1 MSELPAQALAR
12 FATDWESTL
21 RGERGEPPRL
31 AGYLPDGDAV
41 RLAVLTDLVRVD
53 MRQRWRRAGL
63 EKRITEYRKEFPE
76 VRASPDYADLVCEEY
91 VARSRFRPLD
101 VDTFSA
107 EYPEA
112 AGEIRRRFSGET
124 PSPRPSALPDGIE
137 IGRRLDDFDLL
148 TDLGGNDGH
157 RMFLARQRSMQR
169 LVAVRVEAGADSDT
183 DTVAQLDHQHIVRVF
198 DQRLIADG
206 STGKPL
212 RLLYMQYLP
221 GGTAEGVL
229 ARLRMESARP
239 ATPTADA
246 TPGLVRGRTSR
257 RGNGGRHVA
266 VAGGTGID
274 GGLLLRA
281 IDAAME
287 AKGESRP
294 AGSRVRTE
302 IAGFS
307 WPETVAWVGRRLAEA
322 LDYGQRRGALHHDI
336 RPAKVLFTAEGV
348 PKLADFALGAAYSNP
363 GFTGA
368 RGGGRN
374 EAEALRYRSPEALA
388 ALLDPAAPLPDTR
401 SDIYSLGLVLWE
413 MLTGALPFDD
423 TEAADGAG
431 VVRRLLARRIA
442 GVPPEALAA
451 LPADTPA
458 ALRRVLLECLRP
470 EPSRRWQSGGQLA
483 GQLDLCLDARA
494 RDLVDPPRHSLWA
507 RLRGWPVPIAAL
519 CVGLPNAL
527 ASWYNVRIN
536 KSLIVDELSTVDQ
549 HRFEQVALVNNAIAF
564 PLAALLLLWLARRP
578 LTVSYRLGRGHDYT
592 PAQLARA
599 RADTLLMG
607 ERAVWIPFAL
617 WVLAGIV
624 WPLALE
630 GAGANLPH
638 HAFWHFFA
646 AQVVCALIAL
656 AYPFFL
662 IMVYSVRSLYPQLLA
677 RGSVGPADR
686 RQLSALARRSN
697 VYLAAAAS
705 VPLLGVATMTFVST
719 ADLWL
724 VIVPLRWLS
733 VGGVLAFV
741 LTYRLS
747 RLLEGDL
754 RALVRAIPEGG
765 R

>member
-1 MSELPAQALAR
+1 MSELPGQALAR
-12 FATDWESTL
+12 FATDWESAL
-21 RGERGEPPRL
+21 RGDRGEPPRL

-76 VRASPDYADLVCEEY
+76 MRSSPGYVDLVCEEY
-91 VARSRFRPLD
+91 LARSRFRPLD
-101 VDTFSA
+101 VDTFTA

-124 PSPRPSALPDGIE
+124 PPPEPSVLPDGIE

-148 TDLGGNDGH
+148 TDLGGGDGR

-169 LVAVRVEAGADSDT
+169 LVAVRVEAGVDSDT

-229 ARLRMESARP
+229 AHLRAARAAAATTDGATALARP
-239 ATPTADA
+239 
-246 TPGLVRGRTSR
+246 
-257 RGNGGRHVA
+257 GGRSTRRRNGTRQTA
-266 VAGGTGID
+266 VAD
-274 GGLLLRA
+274 GAGVDGRLLLRA
-281 IDAAME
+281 VDAAME

-294 AGSRVRTE
+294 AGSPIRSE
-302 IAGFS
+302 IAGLT

-322 LDYGQRRGALHHDI
+322 LDYGQRQGASHHDI
-336 RPAKVLFTAEGV
+336 RPGNVLFTAEGV
-348 PKLADFALGAAYSNP
+348 PKLADFAMGPTYSRAELNGARPLGAKD
-363 GFTGA
+363 G
-368 RGGGRN
+368 
-374 EAEALRYRSPEALA
+374 EALRYRSPEALA
-388 ALLDPAAPLPDTR
+388 ALLDSAAPLPDTR
-401 SDIYSLGLVLWE
+401 SDIYSLGVVLWE
-413 MLTGALPFDD
+413 MLTGTLPFDD
-423 TEAADGAG
+423 TEGESG
-431 VVRRLLARRIA
+431 VVRHMLARRIA
-442 GVPPEALAA
+442 GVPPAALAT
-451 LPADTPA
+451 LPSDTPA

-549 HRFEQVALVNNAIAF
+549 HRFEQVALVNNAITF

-578 LTVSYRLGRGHDYT
+578 LTVSYRLARGHDYT

-607 ERAVWIPFAL
+607 ERAVWIPFAM
-617 WVLAGIV
+617 WVLAGVV

-630 GAGANLPH
+630 GAGADLPH
-638 HAFWHFFA
+638 NAFWHFFA

-719 ADLWL
+719 ADLSL

-747 RLLEGDL
+747 RLLESDL

>member
-12 FATDWESTL
+12 FAADWESTL

-31 AGYLPDGDAV
+31 AGYLPDGETV

-63 EKRITEYRKEFPE
+63 EKRITEYREEFPE
-76 VRASPDYADLVCEEY
+76 VGDSPGFADLVCEEF

-101 VDTFSA
+101 VDSFTD

-112 AGEIRRRFSGET
+112 AAEIRRRFTAAG
-124 PSPRPSALPDGIE
+124 PRPAPPVLPEGIE

-148 TDLGGNDGH
+148 TDLGGGDH
-157 RMFLARQRSMQR
+157 RRMFLARQRSMQR
-169 LVAVRVEAGADSDT
+169 LVAVRVEVGADSDT
-183 DTVAQLDHQHIVRVF
+183 ETVAQLDHQHIVRVF

-229 ARLRMESARP
+229 ACSRAESG
-239 ATPTADA
+239 TAD
-246 TPGLVRGRTSR
+246 GR
-257 RGNGGRHVA
+257 
-266 VAGGTGID
+266 
-274 GGLLLRA
+274 LLLRA
-281 IDAAME
+281 IDTAME

-294 AGSRVRTE
+294 SGSRVRAE
-302 IAGFS
+302 IAGMS
-307 WPETVAWVGRRLAEA
+307 WPETVAWVGRRLAAA
-322 LDYGQRRGALHHDI
+322 LEYGERHGVLHHDI
-336 RPAKVLFTAEGV
+336 RPGNVLFTAEGV
-348 PKLADFALGAAYSNP
+348 PKLADFALGP
-363 GFTGA
+363 GHWNAGNTAGA
-368 RGGGRN
+368 IGNR
-374 EAEALRYRSPEALA
+374 AEALRYRSPEALA
-388 ALLDPAAPLPDTR
+388 ALVDPAAPLPDTR
-401 SDIYSLGLVLWE
+401 GDIYSLGLVLWE
-413 MLTGALPFDD
+413 MLTGTIPFADD
-423 TEAADGAG
+423 TDLTGDEAVTAMLE
-431 VVRRLLARRIA
+431 RRRA
-442 GVPPEALAA
+442 GVPAAALAD

-458 ALRRVLLECLRP
+458 TLRRVLLECLRADP
-470 EPSRRWQSGGQLA
+470 VRRWQTGGQLA

-494 RDLVDPPRHSLWA
+494 RDLVDPPPGSLWA

-519 CVGLPNAL
+519 CVGLPNAM
-527 ASWYNVRIN
+527 ASWYNIRIN
-536 KSLIVDELSTVDQ
+536 KSLIVDELSAVDQ
-549 HRFEQVALVNNAIAF
+549 HRFEQVALVNNVIAF

-578 LTVSYRLGRGHDYT
+578 LTVSYRLARGHEYS
-592 PAQLARA
+592 PARLARA
-599 RADTLLMG
+599 RADTLLIG
-607 ERAVWIPFAL
+607 ERAVWIPFAM
-617 WVLAGIV
+617 WVIAGIV

-630 GAGANLPH
+630 DAGARLPH
-638 HAFWHFFA
+638 NAFWHFFA
-646 AQVVCALIAL
+646 AQVVCATIAL

-662 IMVYSVRSLYPQLLA
+662 ITVYSMRSLYPQLLA

-686 RQLSALARRSN
+686 RQLTGLARRSN

-741 LTYRLS
+741 LTYGLFRV
-747 RLLEGDL
+747 LEADL